1 MSYDLHLHFDK
12 GVTERDFLEY
22 FAGRRHFTAR
32 GNEVVYQN
40 PDTTVGFFLRYELS
54 KGFLSR
60 KSLAAAHFELN
71 YFRPSFYGLEAQI
84 ELSALVTRFAPRIED
99 PQING
104 MGQGPYSGDGFLR
117 GWNYG
122 NTFAVGAITASN
134 PQHKVVTMPTDKLLT
149 AWKWNY
155 NKPQLSAEVGE
166 RQFVPSIMTVA
177 VANTPSL
184 VVVWALGMPVVL
196 PKVDFVLV
204 GREESGVKRYGLAPW
219 SDVLVQVRRAGIDV
233 SSDPLDIQYPVT
245 PDPIARWVAEI
256 REVDLKTLPRLSLSE
271 IIDSAILEAATR
283 RQSQPP

>member
-60 KSLAAAHFELN
+60 KALAGAHFELN

-177 VANTPSL
+177 VANMPSL

-196 PKVDFVLV
+196 PKVDYVLV
-204 GREESGVKRYGLAPW
+204 GRDESGVKRYGLAPW
-219 SDVLVQVRRAGIDV
+219 SEVLATLRRASLDV
-233 SSDPLDIQYPVT
+233 SGDPLDLKYPVT
-245 PDPIARWVAEI
+245 PALIARWVAEI
-256 REVDLKTLPRLSLSE
+256 PAVDTQTVPRLATYE
-271 IIDSAILEAATR
+271 IIDTEVLEAAR
-283 RQSQPP
+283 EQRA